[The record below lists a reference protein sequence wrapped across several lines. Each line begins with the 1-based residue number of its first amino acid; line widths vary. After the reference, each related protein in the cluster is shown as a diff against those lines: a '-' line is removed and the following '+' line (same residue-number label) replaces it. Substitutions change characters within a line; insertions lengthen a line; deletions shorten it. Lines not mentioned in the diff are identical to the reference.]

1 MSLLE
6 VIPDVL
12 LLGLI
17 YSYLYKRLKS
27 LKNKQVIKYNTLF
40 YMSLSLII
48 LITLSPFIISI
59 PNLFNSHIKSY
70 NFELFVDWKYQ
81 YGNYIIDTL
90 FNIILFIPFSF
101 SFYLATKKKP
111 LDIIISGFLLSL
123 LIEFIQPLLFESRI
137 GDITDLF
144 NNTIGTIIGVLIAYL
159 LFRDN

>member
-48 LITLSPFIISI
+48 LITLSPFIIPI

-70 NFELFVDWKYQ
+70 NFSF
-81 YGNYIIDTL
+81 II
-90 FNIILFIPFSF
+90 SF
-101 SFYLATKKKP
+101 SSNSP
-111 LDIIISGFLLSL
+111 ISNEELGLCFL
-123 LIEFIQPLLFESRI
+123 
-137 GDITDLF
+137 
-144 NNTIGTIIGVLIAYL
+144 
-159 LFRDN
+159 